1 MRRLNEE
8 WTGEVVGKLHSLNS
22 TQIELAL
29 YCGYTP
35 EYLSS
40 VLNGKKHFESEYA
53 KRCTKR
59 RIFAA
64 LEELERE
71 ILSER

>member
-1 MRRLNEE
+1 MRRLKEE
-8 WTGEVVGKLHSLNS
+8 WTGDIVGRLHYLDA
-22 TQIELAL
+22 TQIELAEH
-29 YCGYTP
+29 CGYTP

-40 VLNGKKHFESEYA
+40 VLNGKKHFESDYA

-71 ILSER
+71 ILNG

>member
-1 MRRLNEE
+1 MRTLKEA
-8 WTGEVVGKLHSLNS
+8 WTGDIVGRLHSLNS
-22 TQIELAL
+22 TQIELAA

-53 KRCTKR
+53 KRCTKK
-59 RIFAA
+59 RIFTA
-64 LEELERE
+64 LEELERA
-71 ILSER
+71 ILNE